1 MEQPKRLGDYELLGK
16 LGSGG
21 MGEVWRVRNVISDRV
36 EAMKV
41 LLPDLVGRQDLATRF
56 LREIKV
62 LANLHHPNIASL
74 RTALTIDNQLV
85 MIMELVEGQSLSHH
99 LANAAIS
106 SKDAIQVV
114 LQVLDALEYA
124 HAQEVIHRDIKP
136 ANMMITP
143 EGVVKLT
150 DFGIARSMRDPT
162 LTSAGATTGSLSY
175 ISPEQINGGTPDAR
189 SDLYSLGVSLYEMLT
204 GHVPFKADNDVAVM
218 FAHLQKAPAP
228 PIELQPAISPEM
240 NALVLKAIEKEPAA
254 RFQSASEFRT
264 ALAGVTTIA
273 TAAVLPA
280 AGPTAAP
287 PPVPVIPAA
296 PAIPAA
302 ASAATAAPPAVPQV
316 PAMANIPGAPRPGQP
331 MPPPRR
337 VQGGVGPMLYVALGA
352 FLVVAVVGGLAVYH
366 TISAD
371 SSGPNAP
378 QNAVDTRTPPPP
390 ETKPVPPLPAA
401 ETPPPA
407 TDPAATAPTAAAAD
421 PKAATP
427 PEADKPGPASPGD
440 VATAKTPSTAPASAA
455 TLAVAKSAQSRRASS
470 EPAAAVPESGSAAAA
485 VAAKN
490 AAAAAR
496 EEAAKL
502 QEALDKLEGELDQM
516 DAQIEAV
523 NGSLDRLKGEQARQ
537 GFGLKADIAARQR
550 SMNTSFS
557 KAQEAAERRDF
568 ARADRFKTQAKDDLD
583 AILKFLG
590 R

>member
-1 MEQPKRLGDYELLGK
+1 MEQPKRLGDYEVLGK

-41 LLPDLVGRQDLATRF
+41 LLPDLVGRQDLAARF

-62 LANLHHPNIASL
+62 LASLHHPNIAQL

-85 MIMELVEGQSLSHH
+85 MIMELVEGESLSHH
-99 LANAAIS
+99 LRRAPIS

-124 HAQEVIHRDIKP
+124 HAQQVIHRDIKP

-143 EGVVKLT
+143 QGVVKLT

-162 LTSAGATTGSLSY
+162 LTAVGSTTGSINY

-204 GHVPFKADNDVAVM
+204 GAVPFKADADVAVM
-218 FAHLQKAPAP
+218 FAHLQKAPTP
-228 PIELQPAISPEM
+228 PIALQPALSPEM
-240 NALVLKAIEKEPAA
+240 NALVLKAIEKDPSA
-254 RFQSASEFRT
+254 RFQSAGEFRAALMNVPTVAGVPVPAGIAAVAPPPLPPTAPEIPT
-264 ALAGVTTIA
+264 ALA
-273 TAAVLPA
+273 
-280 AGPTAAP
+280 
-287 PPVPVIPAA
+287 IPA
-296 PAIPAA
+296 
-302 ASAATAAPPAVPQV
+302 V
-316 PAMANIPGAPRPGQP
+316 PAMAPATPPATGAAASVPPQIPVMANTPGAPRPGQP

-366 TISAD
+366 TIYAEP
-371 SSGPNAP
+371 SGPTAP
-378 QNAVDTRTPPPP
+378 QNAVDSKTPPPP
-390 ETKPVPPLPAA
+390 ETAPVQPPAPEA
-401 ETPPPA
+401 PPA
-407 TDPAATAPTAAAAD
+407 TEPAPTASTTPTAD
-421 PKAATP
+421 PKAGPP
-427 PEADKPGPASPGD
+427 PEAATPVPVTHGD
-440 VATAKTPSTAPASAA
+440 AAATAKTPAKPA
-455 TLAVAKSAQSRRASS
+455 QPRRASS
-470 EPAAAVPESGSAAAA
+470 EPAPAAPAAGTAPAA

-496 EEAAKL
+496 EEAARL
-502 QEALDKLEGELDQM
+502 QEALDQLEGELDQM
-516 DAQIEAV
+516 DAQIDAV
-523 NGSLDRLKGEQARQ
+523 NGSLDRLKSEQARM
-537 GFGLKADIAARQR
+537 GLGLKADIAARQR

-557 KAQEAAERRDF
+557 KAQEAADRRDL
-568 ARADRFKTQAKDDLD
+568 ARAERFKAQAKEDLD
-583 AILKFLG
+583 TILKFLG